1 MTALA
6 VQTPSTSKPA
16 TSPSAT
22 RDSARSAA
30 VSRMAFHDSM
40 RELWGD
46 HVTYTRNVI
55 ISAAADLPDTGVVV
69 QRLLQNQDEIGNAI
83 KPYYGEAA
91 GNQLAALLRSH
102 IQLAG
107 RVLATAKG
115 TSHTMGAAYSGQD
128 DMSAHTMA
136 GMRSGD
142 STKIRSTDTTQ
153 IKSNS
158 QYPTATGRGTDT
170 TRAAATTLPA
180 GRYATTRTS
189 DSTKMQSGAWMQ
201 STDSTTLNAAIA
213 ALRANGDSI
222 ATFLS
227 SANPRNWSRATLQGA
242 MQMHITLL
250 LQEATTRLKGDWTA
264 NLAAFEAGQHQALQ
278 MADMLSDGIMKQ
290 FPSRFSTKAT
300 TMSSLQ

>member
-1 MTALA
+1 MLPILLMTALA

-40 RELWGD
+40 RELWVD
-46 HVTYTRNVI
+46 HVVYTRNVI
-55 ISAAADLPDTGVVV
+55 ISAAAGLPDTGVVV
-69 QRLLQNQDEIGNAI
+69 ERLLQNQDEIGNAI

-91 GNQLAALLRSH
+91 GSQLTALLRSH

-107 RVLATAKG
+107 RVLVAAKG
-115 TSHTMGAAYSGQD
+115 SSHAQG
-128 DMSAHTMA
+128 DMNGHEMTIA
-136 GMRSGD
+136 MRSGD
-142 STKIRSTDTTQ
+142 STTISSTDTT
-153 IKSNS
+153 KSRMNDMAKP
-158 QYPTATGRGTDT
+158 Q
-170 TRAAATTLPA
+170 
-180 GRYATTRTS
+180 
-189 DSTKMQSGAWMQ
+189 
-201 STDSTTLNAAIA
+201 TDSTALNAAIA

-250 LQEATTRLKGDWTA
+250 LQQATTRLKGDWNA
-264 NLAAFEAGQHQALQ
+264 NLAAFEAGEHHAMQ
-278 MADMLSDGIMKQ
+278 MADMLSDGIIKQ